1 MDRIKKL
8 FTDKHFKHGSYS
20 IAISA
25 VVIAIVIVL
34 NMILNQLPAGIRNI
48 DMSDTKIYEISDTSR
63 DIIEN
68 LDKDVK
74 IRIIASESGI
84 DTRIMRFIEKYA
96 DMSERISVET
106 IDPVLHP
113 SALEKYNTSE
123 NSVVVSC
130 EATRKS
136 TSFSLSDVIVYD
148 QMSYYYYGQYKES
161 EFDGEGQLTSAID
174 YVIND
179 VTKKVYTTEGHGE
192 SALSSTVTDLIK
204 KQNFENASVNLLSDG
219 GIPKDCDLLIINAPT
234 SDLADDEKE
243 MLTQYMGGGGHVM
256 VLLGMT
262 EKELPNLQDF
272 MKIYGIEVGE
282 GYAADTKQCYQN
294 NVFAI
299 FPEVT
304 AEGNYTS
311 GISSDAIPLI
321 LNSKGI
327 TLTEPQKDTITN
339 ESLMTTSDGGL
350 LVTEENQTEGSYV
363 LAAAAEDTIDDETTA
378 KLIVFGAASMIDDG
392 ITQSFTNLSNLQ
404 LFMNAVT
411 SNFDDVSNITIEPK
425 SLAVTYNTIQSPG
438 MYAALFIGIIPVAVL
453 IYGFVVWMRR
463 RKA

>member
-1 MDRIKKL
+1 MNRIKKL
-8 FTDKHFKHGSYS
+8 FTDKHFKYGSYS
-20 IAISA
+20 LVISA
-25 VVIAIVIVL
+25 VVIAIVIVV
-34 NMILNQLPAGIRNI
+34 NMILNQLPAGVRNI
-48 DMSDTKIYEISDTSR
+48 DMSGTQIYDIGDTSKE
-63 DIIEN
+63 IIEK

-74 IRIIASESGI
+74 IRVIAVENNI
-84 DTRIMRFIEKYA
+84 DTRISRFIEKYA
-96 DMSERISVET
+96 DMSKHISVET

-113 SALEKYNTSE
+113 SVLETYDVSP
-123 NSVVVSC
+123 NSIVVTC
-130 EATRKS
+130 DDTGKS
-136 TSFSLSDVIVYD
+136 TSFTFDDVIVYD

-161 EFDGEGQLTSAID
+161 EFDGEGQLTSAVD
-174 YVIND
+174 YVTND

-192 SALSSTVTDLIK
+192 TALSSTVTDLIK

-219 GIPKDCDLLIINAPT
+219 GIPKDCDLLLINAPT
-234 SDLADDEKE
+234 SDLADDEME
-243 MLTQYMGGGGHVM
+243 MLTEYMDGGGHVM
-256 VLLGMT
+256 LLLGVT
-262 EKELPNLQDF
+262 EKTLPNLEAF
-272 MKIYGIEVGE
+272 VKIYGIEIGE

-304 AEGNYTS
+304 AGSNYTS

-321 LNSKGI
+321 LNSKGL
-327 TLTEPQKDTITN
+327 TLTEPEKDTITN

-350 LVTEENQTEGSYV
+350 LVTEENQTEGTYV
-363 LAAAAEDTIDDETTA
+363 LAAAAEDAVDDETTA
-378 KLIVFGAASMIDDG
+378 KLTVFGAASMIDDG

-425 SLAVTYNTIQSPG
+425 SLSVTYNTIQSAG
-438 MYAALFIGIIPVAVL
+438 MYAVLFIGIIPAAVL

>member
-8 FTDKHFKHGSYS
+8 FTDRHFKQGSYS

-25 VVIAIVIVL
+25 VVIAIVVVL

-48 DMSDTKIYEISDTSR
+48 DISDTKIYEIGDTSKE
-63 DIIEN
+63 IIGK
-68 LDKDVK
+68 LDKDVQ
-74 IRIIASESGI
+74 IHIIASESNI
-84 DTRIMRFIEKYA
+84 DTRITRFIEKYA
-96 DMSERISVET
+96 DMSGHLSVET
-106 IDPVLHP
+106 IDPILHP
-113 SALEKYNTSE
+113 SALEKYDVSE
-123 NSVVVSC
+123 NSIVVSC
-130 EATRKS
+130 EATGKS
-136 TSFSLSDVIVYD
+136 TSFALSDVIVYD

-174 YVIND
+174 YVTSD

-192 SALSSTVTDLIK
+192 TALSASVTDLIK
-204 KQNFENASVNLLSDG
+204 KQNFENDSVNLLSDG
-219 GIPKDCDLLIINAPT
+219 GIPKDCDLLLINAPT

-243 MLTQYMGGGGHVM
+243 LLTQYMDGGGHVM
-256 VLLGMT
+256 LFLGVT
-262 EKELPNLQDF
+262 EKALPNLEDF
-272 MKIYGIEVGE
+272 MKIYGIEIGE

-304 AEGNYTS
+304 AGSDYTA

-321 LNSKGI
+321 LNSKGMI
-327 TLTEPQKDTITN
+327 LTEPEKDTVSN

-350 LVTEENQTEGSYV
+350 LVTEESQTEGSYV

-378 KLIVFGAASMIDDG
+378 KLTVFGAASMIDDG

-411 SNFDDVSNITIEPK
+411 LNFEDVSNITIEPK
-425 SLAVTYNTIQSPG
+425 SLSVTYNTIQSAG
-438 MYAALFIGIIPVAVL
+438 MYAILFIGIIPAAVL